1 MSGAGFQWLLQQ
13 VKECLTGGWEEAFSY
28 CCHRIRPM
36 CSMKKVNEKMW
47 GRWWV
52 SAVVGQVREVGA
64 RDRERRGSG
73 DRQRD
78 KNRQGVREI

>member
-1 MSGAGFQWLLQQ
+1 
-13 VKECLTGGWEEAFSY
+13 
-28 CCHRIRPM
+28 M